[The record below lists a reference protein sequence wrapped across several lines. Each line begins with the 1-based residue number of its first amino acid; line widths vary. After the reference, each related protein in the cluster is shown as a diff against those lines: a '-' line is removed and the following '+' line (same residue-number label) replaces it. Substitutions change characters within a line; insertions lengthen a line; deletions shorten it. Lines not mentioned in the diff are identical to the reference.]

1 MLCLLNATGKKV
13 RHHLLLLSYLRMAVL
28 FPACLEN

>member
-13 RHHLLLLSYLRMAVL
+13 RPHLPLLSSSRMAVL
-28 FPACLEN
+28 FRACLGN